1 MAPELAL
8 SENQTGK
15 ALLTA
20 KHEACK
26 QVDFASQICGIR
38 RSLAGLEIGLIP
50 MEIYRSNDEYHVT
63 GVELNY
69 GRVELPVTSANFI

>member
-1 MAPELAL
+1 M
-8 SENQTGK
+8 QTK
-15 ALLTA
+15 RL
-20 KHEACK
+20 
-26 QVDFASQICGIR
+26 ASQICGIR

-69 GRVELPVTSANFI
+69 GRVKLPVTSVNFIKFIKLSELTDRVAEFV